1 MRDRLILLGT
11 KGGPSVWSYK
21 PSPSANVL
29 VCRGVAN
36 VIDAGYGAT
45 FKLIEA
51 GVPLHTIGRVFIT
64 HHHSDHNIDLGPMLY
79 TAWSNGLRTK
89 VDAYGPVGLMTHVA
103 HFWKSN
109 RFDIET
115 RIADEGCIDIRTLVT
130 PHEYE
135 AGVVLDAPDLKVT
148 ALRNQHPPIGES
160 YALKFQFGNKT
171 VVFSGDTAYFPPLAE
186 FARGADYLIHE
197 VMYGPAIEALASR
210 FHNADKLL
218 AHLKAS
224 HTLAEDVGRIA
235 TAAGVK
241 NLILSHFVPGGDKTL
256 GPEKWIEAVRTTFS
270 GTIIAGTDLLELT
283 I

>member
-29 VCRGVAN
+29 VYRGIAN

-51 GVPLHTIGRVFIT
+51 GVPLHAIGRIFIT

-79 TAWSNGLRTK
+79 AAWANGLRTS
-89 VDAYGPVGLMTHVA
+89 VDAYGPAGLIEHLA
-103 HFWKSN
+103 YFWKAN

-115 RIADEGCIDIRTLVT
+115 RIADEGSIDLRTLVT
-130 PHEYE
+130 PHEYRE
-135 AGVVLDAPDLKVT
+135 GAVFEAPDLKVT
-148 ALRNQHPPIGES
+148 ALRNRHPPIAES
-160 YALKFQFGNKT
+160 YALKFRFGGKT
-171 VVFSGDTAYFPPLAE
+171 VVFSGDTAYFPPLGE

-197 VMYGPAIEALASR
+197 VMYGPAIDALASR
-210 FHNADKLL
+210 FQNAAKLL

-241 NLILSHFVPGGDKTL
+241 NLVLNHFVPGGDNTI
-256 GPEKWIEAVRTTFS
+256 GPEMWIEAVRTTFS
-270 GTIIAGTDLLELT
+270 GTIVVGADLLELE